1 MAFDPDEYLKGSEP
15 AKTEKEVKKEPEA
28 KEAAVSG
35 FDPDAYLKTSYAAPS
50 GTAPV
55 AFDPDRYLS
64 SAPAVENPTGY
75 GVGTFASDIGKLV
88 GAGGITGVLGAPEA
102 TQAAASSAARETAFA
117 PTDVLNLLS
126 NPQALT
132 NKVTGALGLPFV
144 FGEDKTA
151 NLVPEPVIQKQK
163 AELDKALTE
172 GKIQSLKTITDYG
185 SRLGKELEASISP
198 EMKDAMAMS
207 QPSGNIIQA
216 LDTGDFSKISMG
228 EAPSALGLT
237 GQFAKVFGSTAP
249 LIATAIVTKSAA
261 PAAVMGF
268 GQAGS
273 EGVSDARDHIKAM
286 SDQDLAKNS
295 EYFRNLVLL
304 GYDPAMARRMTEE
317 KAADTAALY
326 QGVIGALGGEFT
338 GNLVIGKLDK
348 ALLSSARNRATR
360 ILQGATIGATEEGLQ
375 EMAEGLATDLG
386 INKTVARE
394 MGADSFANL
403 ILGALG
409 GGGPGGVRGAV
420 APGKEPSVIA
430 PEKPVSAP
438 AVPAE
443 PTPTEAAA
451 NAPEAPIEAA
461 PKPEDEMFAEV
472 NKAMNTTPLYERDQL
487 AKAAAAPQQTFENI
501 ERPQVQ
507 TPQFQQWFGE
517 SKVKDET
524 GVPKVMY
531 HSTYSDF
538 GVPKVNYGAD
548 EYKQWGFHVG
558 TTEAAESRLGLK
570 EYEAKAN
577 REPVGDA
584 AANIMPVFVKSDN
597 PLRLDENRTGRW
609 GVEDVMRAVM
619 EKADKGEIP
628 GVSQDAIDNYFNDQF
643 DIGSEIGVSPAPGDP
658 DYDPDAQER
667 FWNDAEGWQPG
678 EKSEYLKAFL
688 QQLGYDS
695 IVYDNKFEGGGDSYI
710 LFNPAQV
717 KSVTGNQG
725 TYSPESDNISENFER
740 LTSRNGYAG
749 DEVTRAPSLRVEMN
763 RLSKLLDANK
773 ITPEMYANLSKD
785 ALRATKKERE
795 FKPRVRGMDQILSRI
810 RQEVSRGK
818 LDPYAAD
825 FAEWFLRK
833 NPDLVDDLGI
843 SIKAPGENVGVSGTY
858 ADLSRIITLFKGS
871 GNPTTAVHEILHHT
885 ERMMPQD
892 IQDAIRESWLTR
904 LVKAK
909 KAADKSTDESLKK
922 YFKALTDYHL
932 EGDAAALKT
941 AKDLLKDGKVDYDAY
956 QYINPSEYWAVNAT
970 DILDG
975 RYMAT
980 NSVLARLKQWLKEFL
995 EFAKSK
1001 LGLAND
1007 NAVLKALKSIV
1018 ASDGKFLASNML
1030 HEGRTFENIERKNY
1044 KGKPAPLATWAY
1056 EAGRSILNDKFI
1068 YNIQDRMIDTKRVL
1082 QAIKKQV
1089 GEISSRWDAYDREVL
1104 YHGRA
1109 SDAIKKFLRYDVQK
1123 LIEGIQSQGLT
1134 MQEVKEFLHMRHA
1147 QERNESIAKIN
1158 PSMPDAGSGVETAV
1172 AQKYLKDL
1180 DKDKRKKLEA
1190 VGKAVN
1196 ELIRKTQK
1204 VLVDTGQETQETIDI
1219 WNKAYKHYV
1228 PLFREDLDY
1237 VETGAKGTGRGF
1249 SIRGAFTRRA
1259 MGSQKPVQD
1268 ILTNVI
1274 EAYERAVGR
1283 GEKNLVLQSLYGL
1296 AIQNPNPDFWMPI
1309 NPDAPASTKA
1319 AKLELAKYGISP
1331 TDVDNLMREPM
1342 ESYIDPKTGLVGQR
1356 LKQSIRDSNYALPLR
1371 IDGKQRYIIFNPN
1384 NEEAK
1389 RMVLALK
1396 NMDLKDI
1403 HQAFSIFSTL
1413 TRWFVGVNTQYNPF
1427 FGIINFLRDVQG
1439 SALNLSSTPLAGKQ
1453 KEVMKRAVQNLVPVF
1468 KALRKE
1474 TRGEVQDTV
1483 IGEQFA
1489 DMQAHGGQTGYRDS
1503 YNQKREQHKII
1514 EDTLARIEAGPAKK
1528 ALAGALELLSDL
1540 NDAFENAVR
1549 LAVYQVAI
1557 ENNIG
1562 KTKEES
1568 KDKGAVLSKTI
1579 SVNFNKRGASTQ
1591 EASALWGF
1599 FNSSVQGTA
1608 RTIETLKG
1616 PAGRKIMAGG
1626 FALGVIQA
1634 VALALAGFDDEQ
1646 PPPFVRD
1653 KNLIIP
1659 IPGTD
1664 KKYISIPMPFGLNI
1678 FPNLGRTAA
1687 ELMLTGGKKAD
1698 KKLTHAL
1705 AMIFDSFNPLGGSE
1719 SLLQMVAPTALDPL
1733 AALAENRDSFGRPI
1747 AKQDRATAPTPGHT
1761 RAKDTASFVSK
1772 ELSHFL
1778 NFISGGNQDRKGAWS
1793 PTPDQIDYVIGQLT
1807 GGIGREMIKLEQSA
1821 AALGTG
1827 EEIPPYKIPVVG
1839 RFYGDAAGQAAQSG
1853 TFYDNVTKLSQFEN
1867 EIKGRIDRHENYS
1880 QILKDNPEARLWQK
1894 ANRIENEISAL
1905 NKRKRDLV
1913 AKDAPATQI
1922 KQVEELKRKK
1932 MEAFNK
1938 EYERAVK

>member
-1 MAFDPDEYLKGSEP
+1 MAFDPEEFLRRSNSTT
-15 AKTEKEVKKEPEA
+15 TETETSKEPGV

-35 FDPDAYLKTSYAAPS
+35 FDPAAFLKKYDAVKSATSEKS
-50 GTAPV
+50 TGE
-55 AFDPDRYLS
+55 FDPAAFLAKYDART
-64 SAPAVENPTGY
+64 AEKPAGY

-88 GAGGITGVLGAPEA
+88 GAGSITGVLGAPEA
-102 TQAAASSAARETAFA
+102 TQAAASGAARETAFA

-132 NKVTGALGLPFV
+132 NKLTGTLGLPSIFK
-144 FGEDKTA
+144 EEKA
-151 NLVPEPVIQKQK
+151 INIVPESVVQKQK
-163 AELDKALTE
+163 AELDKVLTE
-172 GKIQSLKTITDYG
+172 GKIQSLRDITEYG
-185 SRLGKELEASISP
+185 SNLGKRIEASISP

-216 LDTGDFSKISMG
+216 LDTGDFSNISMG
-228 EAPSALGLT
+228 EAPSALGLS

-249 LIATAIVTKSAA
+249 LIATALVTKSAA

-348 ALLSSARNRATR
+348 VLLSSARNRATR

-409 GGGPGGVRGAV
+409 GGAPGGVRGAV

-430 PEKPVSAP
+430 PEKLVSAP
-438 AVPAE
+438 AAPAE
-443 PTPTEAAA
+443 TTPNEAAA

-461 PKPEDEMFAEV
+461 VKPEDEMFAEV
-472 NKAMNTTPLYERDQL
+472 NKAMNTTPLYERDEL
-487 AKAAAAPQQTFENI
+487 AKAAATVAPGIAPTPAAAPGQTFENI
-501 ERPQVQ
+501 EPTKPRVDFSSDIPNQTWLQEKRSITNEYGRKPSGAFKYEGTPTGQFSNTVLLPVDLLAQIPGTNQEQQNVRQKDLDSLKEVMGKTGKLPQMDRGGDYAPFITIGQDGKPYVSEGNHRIMAAKDLGWKYLPVQ
-507 TPQFQQWFGE
+507 LRYFNGAEIEPGILNPKAVQQLDQQAIQE
-517 SKVKDET
+517 
-524 GVPKVMY
+524 
-531 HSTYSDF
+531 
-538 GVPKVNYGAD
+538 
-548 EYKQWGFHVG
+548 GFSPDRYA
-558 TTEAAESRLGLK
+558 TAAQAAE
-570 EYEAKAN
+570 
-577 REPVGDA
+577 
-584 AANIMPVFVKSDN
+584 
-597 PLRLDENRTGRW
+597 PL
-609 GVEDVMRAVM
+609 
-619 EKADKGEIP
+619 
-628 GVSQDAIDNYFNDQF
+628 
-643 DIGSEIGVSPAPGDP
+643 
-658 DYDPDAQER
+658 
-667 FWNDAEGWQPG
+667 
-678 EKSEYLKAFL
+678 
-688 QQLGYDS
+688 
-695 IVYDNKFEGGGDSYI
+695 
-710 LFNPAQV
+710 
-717 KSVTGNQG
+717 
-725 TYSPESDNISENFER
+725 ENFER
-740 LTSRNGYAG
+740 LTSRNAYVSEEA
-749 DEVTRAPSLRVEMN
+749 TRAPSFRVEMN
-763 RLSKLLDANK
+763 RLSKSLDAGK
-773 ITPEMYANLSKD
+773 ITPEQYTTLSQN
-785 ALRATKKERE
+785 ALKATKKERE
-795 FKPRVRGMDQILSRI
+795 FKPRVRGVDQVLSRI
-810 RQEVSRGK
+810 RQEVSRGA
-818 LDPYAAD
+818 LDPKAAE
-825 FAEWFLRK
+825 FAEWFLSK
-833 NPDLVDDLGI
+833 NPSIADDLGI
-843 SIKAPGENVGVSGTY
+843 SIKSPKGETGVSGFY
-858 ADLSRIITLFKGS
+858 GDLGRIITLFKGS

-892 IQDAIRESWLTR
+892 IQDAIRASWLTR
-904 LVKAK
+904 LTKAK
-909 KAADKSTDESLKK
+909 KAADKSSDQNLKD

-932 EGDAAALKT
+932 NGDTRAMET
-941 AKDLLKDGKVDYDAY
+941 AKDLLKDGKVDYEAY
-956 QYINPSEYWAVNAT
+956 QYVNPSEYWAVNAT

-975 RYMAT
+975 RFMAT

-995 EFAKSK
+995 QFAKAS
-1001 LGLAND
+1001 LGLSND
-1007 NAVLKALKSIV
+1007 NAVLQGLKSIV
-1018 ASDGKFLASNML
+1018 NSDGKFLASSML
-1030 HEGRTFENIERKNY
+1030 SEGRTFENVERKNY
-1044 KGKPAPLATWAY
+1044 KGNPAPLATWAY
-1056 EAGRSILNDKFI
+1056 EAGRSILSDKFI

-1082 QAIKKQV
+1082 QAIKNQV
-1089 GEISSRWDAYDREVL
+1089 GEISSKWDAYDREVL

-1109 SDAIKKFLRYDVQK
+1109 SDAIKKYLRYDIQK
-1123 LIEGIQSQGLT
+1123 LIEGIQNQGLT
-1134 MQEVKEFLHMRHA
+1134 MPEVKEFLHMRHA
-1147 QERNESIAKIN
+1147 QERNETVAKIN
-1158 PSMPDAGSGVETAV
+1158 PSMPDAGSGIETAV
-1172 AQKYLKDL
+1172 AKKYLKDL

-1190 VGKAVN
+1190 IGKSVDA
-1196 ELIRKTQK
+1196 LIKKTQK
-1204 VLVDTGQETQETIDI
+1204 VLVDTGQETQETIDSY
-1219 WNKAYKHYV
+1219 NKAYKHYV
-1228 PLFREDLDY
+1228 PLFREELDY

-1249 SIRGAFTRRA
+1249 SIRGAFSRRA

-1274 EAYERAVGR
+1274 EGYERAVGR

-1403 HQAFSIFSTL
+1403 HQAFSIFSTM

-1427 FGIINFLRDVQG
+1427 FGIINFLRDIQG
-1439 SALNLSSTPLAGKQ
+1439 SALNLTSTALAGKQ

-1483 IGEQFA
+1483 IGQQFF

-1528 ALAGALELLSDL
+1528 ALSSALELLSDL

-1562 KTKEES
+1562 KTKEET
-1568 KDKGAVLSKTI
+1568 KDKGAVLAKTI

-1616 PAGRKIMAGG
+1616 PAGKKIVYGG
-1626 FALGVIQA
+1626 LALGVIQA

-1687 ELMLTGGKKAD
+1687 ELMLSGGKNAS

-1705 AMIFDSFNPLGGSE
+1705 VMIFDSFNPLGGSE

-1778 NFISGGNQDRKGAWS
+1778 NFISGGNEDRKGAWS

-1807 GGIGREMIKLEQSA
+1807 GGIGRELIKLEQGA

-1827 EEIPPYKIPVVG
+1827 EEVPPYKIPIIG

-1853 TFYDNVTKLSQFEN
+1853 TFYDNVTKLSKFEN
-1867 EIKGRIDRHENYS
+1867 EIKGRMSRNESYS
-1880 QILKDNPEARLWQK
+1880 QILRDNPEASLWRK

-1913 AKDAPATQI
+1913 AKDAPVAQI

>member
-15 AKTEKEVKKEPEA
+15 TKTEKEVRKEPEA

-35 FDPDAYLKTSYAAPS
+35 FDPDAYLKTSSAAPS
-50 GTAPV
+50 GTVPV

-64 SAPAVENPTGY
+64 SAPVIEKPAGY

-102 TQAAASSAARETAFA
+102 AQAAASGAARETTFA

-132 NKVTGALGLPFV
+132 NKLTGTLGLPSIFK
-144 FGEDKTA
+144 EEKA
-151 NLVPEPVIQKQK
+151 MNIVPEPVVQKQK
-163 AELDKALTE
+163 AELDKVLTE
-172 GKIQSLKTITDYG
+172 GKIQSLRDITEYG
-185 SRLGKELEASISP
+185 SNLGKKIEASISP

-228 EAPSALGLT
+228 EAPSALGLS

-249 LIATAIVTKSAA
+249 LIATALVTKSAA

-438 AVPAE
+438 AAPAE

-451 NAPEAPIEAA
+451 TAPEASIEAA

-487 AKAAAAPQQTFENI
+487 AKAAAAPAVTPAAAPQQTFENI
-501 ERPQVQ
+501 EQPKFAQDD
-507 TPQFQQWFGE
+507 TGE
-517 SKVKDET
+517 KLTYPMFVDLANKGYQLHSFENPRTYTNKG
-524 GVPKVMY
+524 GVPYRTLEK
-531 HSTYSDF
+531 D
-538 GVPKVNYGAD
+538 GVRIALEPQQVLFADPKYPNRQPQLGMGNENDVAFHFLGVDPEVRNQGKAREALADLVEVADQNNYTLYGEPAQLEKEGMTRD
-548 EYKQWGFHVG
+548 QLTNLYKQYGFEPTDSTNKIIVRKPVE
-558 TTEAAESRLGLK
+558 TEGQ
-570 EYEAKAN
+570 
-577 REPVGDA
+577 
-584 AANIMPVFVKSDN
+584 VF
-597 PLRLDENRTGRW
+597 
-609 GVEDVMRAVM
+609 
-619 EKADKGEIP
+619 
-628 GVSQDAIDNYFNDQF
+628 Q
-643 DIGSEIGVSPAPGDP
+643 
-658 DYDPDAQER
+658 
-667 FWNDAEGWQPG
+667 
-678 EKSEYLKAFL
+678 
-688 QQLGYDS
+688 
-695 IVYDNKFEGGGDSYI
+695 
-710 LFNPAQV
+710 
-717 KSVTGNQG
+717 
-725 TYSPESDNISENFER
+725 NFER

-763 RLSKLLDANK
+763 RLSKLLDADK

-785 ALRATKKERE
+785 ALRATKKERK

-810 RQEVSRGK
+810 RQEVSRRK

-909 KAADKSTDESLKK
+909 KAADKSTDENLKK

-932 EGDAAALKT
+932 EGDTAALKT

-1007 NAVLKALKSIV
+1007 NAVLKALKNIV

-1056 EAGRSILNDKFI
+1056 EAGRSILSDKFI

-1109 SDAIKKFLRYDVQK
+1109 SDAIKKYLRYDIQK
-1123 LIEGIQSQGLT
+1123 LIEGIQNQGLT

-1147 QERNESIAKIN
+1147 QERNESVAKIN
-1158 PSMPDAGSGVETAV
+1158 PSMPDAGSGIETAV
-1172 AQKYLKDL
+1172 AKKYLKDL

-1190 VGKAVN
+1190 VGKSVD
-1196 ELIRKTQK
+1196 ELIKKTQK
-1204 VLVDTGQETQETIDI
+1204 VLVDTGQETQETIDSY
-1219 WNKAYKHYV
+1219 NKAYKHYV
-1228 PLFREDLDY
+1228 PLFREELDY

-1249 SIRGAFTRRA
+1249 SIRGAFSRRA

-1274 EAYERAVGR
+1274 EGYERAVGR

-1439 SALNLSSTPLAGKQ
+1439 SALNLTSTALAGKQ

-1474 TRGEVQDTV
+1474 TRGEVQNTV

-1528 ALAGALELLSDL
+1528 ALSGALELLSDL

-1562 KTKEES
+1562 KTKEET
-1568 KDKGAVLSKTI
+1568 KDKGAVLAKTI

-1616 PAGRKIMAGG
+1616 PAGKKIVYGG
-1626 FALGVIQA
+1626 LALGGIQA

-1664 KKYISIPMPFGLNI
+1664 KKYFSIPMPFGLNI

-1687 ELMLTGGKKAD
+1687 ELMLTGGKNAS

-1761 RAKDTASFVSK
+1761 RAKDNASFVSK

-1807 GGIGREMIKLEQSA
+1807 GGIGREMIKLEQGA

-1827 EEIPPYKIPVVG
+1827 EEIPPYKIPVIG

-1853 TFYDNVTKLSQFEN
+1853 TFYDNVTKLSKFEN
-1867 EIKGRIDRHENYS
+1867 EIKGRMSRNESYS
-1880 QILKDNPEARLWQK
+1880 EILRVNPEASLWRK

-1913 AKDAPATQI
+1913 AKDAPVAQI
-1922 KQVEELKRKK
+1922 KQIEEMKRKK